1 MPMEPNRTRQV
12 IQDLARAFNKL
23 ASELT
28 ADLSYAAREIETLR
42 REVQRLRASLSKGN
56 RTNGSSRNHRHME
69 QRQAAR
75 LTRAAPPIKEL
86 LMAPRLAMNQ
96 RNLFTSRDHSF
107 FHKSLSTQALHPSLA
122 LQETTERPHNQ
133 EAGFGQREASPV
145 SV

>member
-1 MPMEPNRTRQV
+1 MEAQ
-12 IQDLARAFNKL
+12 
-23 ASELT
+23 
-28 ADLSYAAREIETLR
+28 
-42 REVQRLRASLSKGN
+42 
-56 RTNGSSRNHRHME
+56 RNHRHME

-86 LMAPRLAMNQ
+86 LMPPRLAMNQ

-122 LQETTERPHNQ
+122 LQETTVRPHNQ

-145 SV
+145 SVLPLSGPKEFFSYFFAMQSLSCLALESRYPSCKME